1 MSVHF
6 CFNIFC
12 SLPNYA
18 LVTLIF
24 YGILKAVIFA
34 SPPSTPFLHSFMAFL
49 GRNSLTFLLQSSQS
63 KGNTFMDP
71 LSLLPISAYSRWLWI
86 KPSKIG
92 IFFLLGQLFFP
103 LFSNVLPPGVNAS
116 FL

>member
-34 SPPSTPFLHSFMAFL
+34 SPPLTPFLHSFMAFL
-49 GRNSLTFLLQSSQS
+49 GRNSLTLLLKLSQRA
-63 KGNTFMDP
+63 T
-71 LSLLPISAYSRWLWI
+71 LLWI
-86 KPSKIG
+86 HY
-92 IFFLLGQLFFP
+92 
-103 LFSNVLPPGVNAS
+103 LFSP
-116 FL
+116 FLHTADGYG

>member
-12 SLPNYA
+12 SMPNYA

-49 GRNSLTFLLQSSQS
+49 GRNSLTFLKLSQRATLLWFHYLSSPHFCIQQMV
-63 KGNTFMDP
+63 MDK
-71 LSLLPISAYSRWLWI
+71 AI
-86 KPSKIG
+86 KNWN
-92 IFFLLGQLFFP
+92 IFSTWTAFFP
-103 LFSNVLPPGVNAS
+103 FV
-116 FL
+116 F